1 MKHLLKLTSL
11 VMAMFLLAGCTQNGG
26 DKKETTQEATTE
38 ATTQASEK
46 KDEKA
51 EDSKEADKDK
61 KDKDATD
68 KEDSTQEGDEA
79 DKESTEEDKDSEA
92 ASEDAVSFKFFVNG
106 QEQTDLAFTVEDA
119 DGMSVLEVLEAQED
133 LDFNFNEEEGIVD
146 TINGVSN
153 NYGTW
158 ETWTYLL
165 NGQFAELGV
174 VSQTLSPGDEIEW
187 YYGTTDA
194 VPVNIIPAQ

>member
-79 DKESTEEDKDSEA
+79 DKESTEEDQDSEA